1 MEKQK
6 TIAKEITVSG
16 IGLHTGNITNLT
28 FRPAP
33 VDFGIKF
40 VRTDLPDKPVIPALC
55 ENVLGVIRGTTIG
68 IKDNI
73 VVYTIE
79 HLLASLYGLGID
91 NIEILLD
98 NNEPPVFDG
107 SAYPFVELLTKA
119 GIVEQDKPKNYL
131 VIDKPIKYSAIDKNN
146 TVEIC
151 AYPCDEL
158 KIEYQIVYEHPLVG
172 TQQIELKITSENFI
186 KEISHSRTFCFD
198 YEIEAL
204 KSRGLAKGGGL
215 ENTLVIGINRI
226 HNKEKLRYQDEFVRH
241 KLLDLLGDLYLLG
254 RPLKAHII
262 AKRSGHKHNINFVNL
277 IKKEMISMLNKELPI
292 EEIKKIIPHR
302 EPFLMIDRVIIT
314 DPEKSAIG
322 YKHLTGEEDFFR
334 GHFPGN
340 PIMPGVL
347 LVEAL
352 AQTACVLFLSR
363 PDLKNML
370 AYFMSIENTK
380 FRKPVFPGNT
390 VELKINV
397 LRAKERTGKV
407 RGEAYVN
414 SNLVCESEFM
424 FILVEKNRNGS

>member
-1 MEKQK
+1 
-6 TIAKEITVSG
+6 
-16 IGLHTGNITNLT
+16 
-28 FRPAP
+28 
-33 VDFGIKF
+33 
-40 VRTDLPDKPVIPALC
+40 
-55 ENVLGVIRGTTIG
+55 IG
-68 IKDNI
+68 IKENI

-119 GIVEQDKPKNYL
+119 EIVEQDKPKNYL
-131 VIDKPIKYSAIDKNN
+131 ILDKPIKYTAFDKNN
-146 TVEIC
+146 PVEIC
-151 AYPCDEL
+151 AYPSDEL
-158 KIEYQIVYEHPLVG
+158 KIDYQIVYEHPLVG
-172 TQQIELKITSENFI
+172 TQQIELRITPENFI

-204 KSRGLAKGGGL
+204 KTKGLAKGGGL
-215 ENTLVIGINRI
+215 ENTLIIGIDKI
-226 HNKEKLRYQDEFVRH
+226 YSKEKLRYPDEFVRH

-254 RPLKAHII
+254 KPLKAHIV
-262 AKRSGHKHNINFVNL
+262 AKRAGHKHNINFVNL
-277 IKKEMISMLNKELPI
+277 IKKEMKLDMVNKELNT

-302 EPFLMIDRVIIT
+302 EPFLMIDKVVIT
-314 DPEKSAIG
+314 EPEKSAIG
-322 YKHLTGEEDFFR
+322 YKHLTGNEDFFR

-347 LVEAL
+347 IVEAL

-380 FRKPVFPGNT
+380 FRKPVLPGDT
-390 VELKINV
+390 LELRINV
-397 LRAKERTGKV
+397 LRAREKTGKV

-414 SNLVCESEFM
+414 DKLVCESEFM
-424 FILVEKNRNGS
+424 FILVEKNKE

>member
-6 TIAKEITVSG
+6 TISKEISVSG

-28 FRPAP
+28 LRPAP
-33 VDFGIKF
+33 VDSGIKF
-40 VRTDLPDKPVIPALC
+40 IRTDLPDRPVIPALC

-68 IKDNI
+68 IQENI

-79 HLLASLYGLGID
+79 HLLASLCGLGID

-107 SAYPFVELLTKA
+107 SAYPFVELLTKS
-119 GIVEQDKPKNYL
+119 GIVEQDKPKNYI
-131 VIDKPIKYSAIDKNN
+131 VIDKPIKYTAFDKNN
-146 TVEIC
+146 PVEIC
-151 AYPCDEL
+151 AYPSDEL
-158 KIEYQIVYEHPLVG
+158 KIDYQIVYEHPLVS
-172 TQQIELKITSENFI
+172 TQQIELKITPENFI

-215 ENTLVIGINRI
+215 ENTLVIGIDKI
-226 HNKEKLRYQDEFVRH
+226 HNKEKLRYPDEFVRH
-241 KLLDLLGDLYLLG
+241 KLLDLLGDIYLLG
-254 RPLKAHII
+254 RPLKAHIV
-262 AKRSGHKHNINFVNL
+262 AKRAGHKHNINFVKL
-277 IKKEMISMLNKELPI
+277 IKKEMLLDMINREIST
-292 EEIKKIIPHR
+292 EEVKNIIPHR
-302 EPFLMIDRVIIT
+302 EPFLMIDKVTIT
-314 DPEKSAIG
+314 EPEKSAVG
-322 YKHLTGEEDFFR
+322 YKHLTGNEDFFR

-347 LVEAL
+347 IIEAL

-363 PDLKNML
+363 PDLKDML

-380 FRKPVFPGNT
+380 FRKPVFPGDT
-390 VELKINV
+390 LELKINV
-397 LRAKERTGKV
+397 LRAREKTGKV

-414 SNLVCESEFM
+414 GNLVCESEFM
-424 FILVEKNRNGS
+424 FILVEKPKK

>member
-6 TIAKEITVSG
+6 TISKEISVSG
-16 IGLHTGNITNLT
+16 IGLHTGNVTNLT
-28 FRPAP
+28 LRPAS
-33 VDFGIKF
+33 VDSGIKF
-40 VRTDLPDKPVIPALC
+40 IRTDLPDRPVIPALC

-68 IKDNI
+68 IRENI

-79 HLLASLYGLGID
+79 HLLASLCGLGID

-131 VIDKPIKYSAIDKNN
+131 VIDKPIKYTAIDKNN
-146 TVEIC
+146 PVEIC
-151 AYPCDEL
+151 AYPSDEL
-158 KIEYQIVYEHPLVG
+158 KIDYQIVYEHPLVS
-172 TQQIELKITSENFI
+172 TQQIEMIITPENFI

-215 ENTLVIGINRI
+215 ENTLVIGIDKI
-226 HNKEKLRYQDEFVRH
+226 HNKEKLRYPDEFVRH
-241 KLLDLLGDLYLLG
+241 KLLDLLGDIYLLG

-262 AKRSGHKHNINFVNL
+262 AKRSGHRHNINFVKL
-277 IKKEMISMLNKELPI
+277 MKKEMFLDMVNREIST
-292 EEIKKIIPHR
+292 EEIKNIIPHR

-314 DPEKSAIG
+314 EPEKSATG
-322 YKHLTGEEDFFR
+322 YKHLTGDEDFFR

-347 LVEAL
+347 IIEAL

-380 FRKPVFPGNT
+380 FRKPVFPGDT
-390 VELKINV
+390 LELKINV
-397 LRAKERTGKV
+397 LRAREKTGKV
-407 RGEAYVN
+407 RGEAYV
-414 SNLVCESEFM
+414 SGNLVCESEFM
-424 FILVEKNRNGS
+424 FILVEKQKK